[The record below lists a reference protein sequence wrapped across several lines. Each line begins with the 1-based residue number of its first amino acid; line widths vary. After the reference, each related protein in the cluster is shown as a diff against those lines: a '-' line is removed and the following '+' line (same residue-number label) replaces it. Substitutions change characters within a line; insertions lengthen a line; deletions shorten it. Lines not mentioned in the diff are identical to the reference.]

1 MNDHRP
7 NPDDLLARV
16 QAEERRTTRGQLKIF
31 LGYAAGVGK
40 TYAMLEAAHV
50 RKATGVD
57 LVVAYVETH
66 GRAETEALV
75 AGLEVIPPQPINYRG
90 IALPE
95 MNLDAVLARH
105 PQLAL
110 VDELAHTNA
119 PGSRHPKRYHD
130 VEELLA
136 AGIDV
141 YTTLNIQHLDS
152 LNDIVAQITGVIVRE
167 TLPDKVIDEA
177 SEIELIDLPPDELLL
192 RLKEG
197 KVYIP
202 QQATRAI
209 DEFFRKGNLTAL
221 RELALRSTAR
231 RVDDQ
236 MRDYM
241 RTRSIPGPWPANER
255 ILVCVSSHPLSE
267 RLVRAAR
274 RMADQLGV
282 EWFVLNV
289 ETPGYSR
296 LSSAQSDQLART
308 MRLAEELGART
319 RSLPG
324 NSVVDTVLAYA
335 HRHNITKLIVGKSLQ
350 PRWIELLRGSTVDQL
365 LRQSGGIDVY
375 VISSEPDTRPAS
387 LAREWVPHRPVKRYL
402 QSILLVAATTVI
414 GTLLDPLVT
423 APTNLVMIYLTSVV
437 IAALYLGRGPSLLA
451 ALLSVLAFDFFFV
464 PPQLTFTVYDTEYLL
479 TFFGLFI
486 VSLVI
491 STLAVRAR
499 EQAETARDREAQTAT
514 LYAFSSAL
522 AAAASQDEIVSP
534 IVMQLGEN
542 FSREVVVLLPENQ
555 HLTVSGHSPGIHL
568 DDSELAVAAWAYQHG
583 EPAGRD
589 TDTLPAANVRYLP
602 LKTAHGVIGVLGVMP
617 HDSTKHLTPEQRRLM
632 EVYASQA
639 AVAIERAQLV
649 EQTRHTQVLQA
660 TEKLQTALLNSI
672 SHDLRT
678 PLVSITGV
686 LSSLQDDGVLDEAAR
701 RNLIDTARG
710 EAERLNRL
718 VGNLLDMTRLEAG
731 ALRIKQELCDIQDVI
746 GSALERLNDRV
757 GDRPVTFT
765 SVPDLP
771 LIPMDFVLI
780 VQVLTNLLDNAIKYS
795 PPDAP
800 IEINA
805 AYAGAFA
812 EISMADRGTGIP
824 HDDLARVFDKFYR
837 IQNPDNVGGTGLG
850 LSICKGIVEAHGGF
864 IVAENR
870 SGGGTIVTIGLP
882 LAAHSEATR

>member
-7 NPDDLLARV
+7 NPDELLARV

-40 TYAMLEAAHV
+40 TFAMLEAAHV

-66 GRAETEALV
+66 HRAETDALL
-75 AGLEVIPPQPINYRG
+75 AGLEAIPPKQIDYHG

-95 MNLDAVLARH
+95 MNLDAVLARQ

-110 VDELAHTNA
+110 VDELAHTNV
-119 PGSRHPKRYHD
+119 PGSRHPKRYQD
-130 VEELLA
+130 VDELLA

-141 YTTLNIQHLDS
+141 YTTLNIQHLES
-152 LNDIVAQITGVIVRE
+152 LNDVVAQITGVNVRE
-167 TLPDKVIDEA
+167 TLPDRVIDEA

-209 DEFFRKGNLTAL
+209 EEFFRKGNLTAL
-221 RELALRSTAR
+221 RELALRNTAR

-296 LSSAQSDQLART
+296 LSPAQSDQLART

-324 NSVVDTVLAYA
+324 NSVIDTVLAYA

-350 PRWIELLRGSTVDQL
+350 PRWVELLRGSIVDQL
-365 LRQSGGIDVY
+365 LRQSGGIDIY
-375 VISSEPDTRPAS
+375 VMSSEPDTQPKSWTRDW
-387 LAREWVPHRPVKRYL
+387 LPHRPLLRYI

-414 GTLLDPLVT
+414 GALARQIVT
-423 APTNLVMIYLTSVV
+423 APTNLVMIYLASVV
-437 IAALYLGRGPSLLA
+437 VAALYLGRGPSLLA
-451 ALLSVLAFDFFFV
+451 AFLSVLAFDFFFV
-464 PPQLTFTVYDTEYLL
+464 PPQLTFAVTDTEYLL
-479 TFFGLFI
+479 TFVGLFI
-486 VSLVI
+486 VSFVI
-491 STLAVRAR
+491 STLAVRSREQTDVAR
-499 EQAETARDREAQTAT
+499 EREAQTAT

-522 AAAASQDEIVSP
+522 ATAASLDEIISQ
-534 IVMQLGEN
+534 IVIQLGEN
-542 FSREVVVLLPENQ
+542 FSREVVVLLPESQ
-555 HLTVSGHSPGIHL
+555 RLMVSGHSPDIHL
-568 DDSELAVAAWAYQHG
+568 DDSELAVATWAYQHG

-589 TDTLPAANVRYLP
+589 TDTLPATNVRYLP

-617 HDSTKHLTPEQRRLM
+617 HDSTRHLTPEQRRLM

-639 AVAIERAQLV
+639 AGAIERAQLV
-649 EQTRHTQVLQA
+649 EQTRQTQVLQA
-660 TEKLQTALLNSI
+660 TERLQTALLNSI

-678 PLVSITGV
+678 PLVSITGA
-686 LSSLQDDGVLDEAAR
+686 LSSLQDDAVRDETAR
-701 RNLIDTARG
+701 RSLIETARG

-731 ALRIKQELCDIQDVI
+731 ALKIKQELCDAQDVI
-746 GSALERLNDRV
+746 GSALERLTDQV
-757 GDRPVTFT
+757 GDRQVTFNIA
-765 SVPDLP
+765 PDLP
-771 LIPMDFVLI
+771 LVPMDFVLI
-780 VQVLTNLLDNAIKYS
+780 VQVLVNLLDNAIKYS
-795 PPDAP
+795 PLDAP

-805 AYAGAFA
+805 SYAGAFA
-812 EISMADRGTGIP
+812 EISVADRGTGIP
-824 HDDLARVFDKFYR
+824 RDDLARVFDKFYR
-837 IQNPDNVGGTGLG
+837 VQNPNNVGGTGLG
-850 LSICKGIVEAHGGF
+850 LSICKGIVEAHGGD
-864 IVAENR
+864 IRAENQT
-870 SGGGTIVTIGLP
+870 GGGLRVIITLP
-882 LAAHSEATR
+882 TGEDE

>member
-1 MNDHRP
+1 M
-7 NPDDLLARV
+7 
-16 QAEERRTTRGQLKIF
+16 
-31 LGYAAGVGK
+31 
-40 TYAMLEAAHV
+40 

-66 GRAETEALV
+66 GRAETEALL
-75 AGLEVIPPQPINYRG
+75 AGCEIIPPHSVEYRG

-105 PQLAL
+105 PQVAL
-110 VDELAHTNA
+110 VDELAHTNV
-119 PGSRHPKRYHD
+119 PGSRHPKRYLD

-141 YTTLNIQHLDS
+141 YTTLNIQHLES
-152 LNDIVAQITGVIVRE
+152 LNDVVAQITGVTVRE

-177 SEIELIDLPPDELLL
+177 SEIELIDLPPDELVQRL
-192 RLKEG
+192 REG
-197 KVYIP
+197 KVYVP
-202 QQATRAI
+202 QQAARAI

-221 RELALRSTAR
+221 RELALRRTAK

-241 RTRSIPGPWPANER
+241 RTRSIPGPWPANDR
-255 ILVCVSSHPLSE
+255 ILVCVSAHPLSE

-289 ETPGYSR
+289 ETPGYSH

-324 NSVVDTVLAYA
+324 NSVVETVLAYA

-375 VISSEPDTRPAS
+375 VISSELDTQPRPLMRS
-387 LAREWVPHRPVKRYL
+387 GWVPHRPLRRYG
-402 QSILLVAATTVI
+402 QSLLLVAAATAI
-414 GTLLDPLVT
+414 GALLDPLVI
-423 APTNLVMIYLTSVV
+423 AQTNLVMIYLAAAV
-437 IAALYLGRGPSLLA
+437 IAALYLGRGPSLFA

-464 PPQLTFTVYDTEYLL
+464 PPRYTFSVSDTEYVL
-479 TFFGLFI
+479 TFLGLFI

-491 STLAVRAR
+491 STLAVGAK
-499 EQAETARDREAQTAT
+499 EQAEAAREREAQTAT

-522 AAAASQDEIVSP
+522 AAAASLDEIVSQ

-555 HLTVSGHSPGIHL
+555 HLTVSGHSPDIHL
-568 DDSELAVAAWAYQHG
+568 DDSELAVATWAYQHG
-583 EPAGRD
+583 QAAGRD

-617 HDSTKHLTPEQRRLM
+617 HDSTRHLTPDQRRLM

-649 EQTRHTQVLQA
+649 EQTRQTQVLQA

-678 PLVSITGV
+678 PLVSITGA
-686 LSSLQDDGVLDEAAR
+686 LSSLHAEKGGVLCA
-701 RNLIDTARG
+701 
-710 EAERLNRL
+710 
-718 VGNLLDMTRLEAG
+718 
-731 ALRIKQELCDIQDVI
+731 
-746 GSALERLNDRV
+746 
-757 GDRPVTFT
+757 
-765 SVPDLP
+765 
-771 LIPMDFVLI
+771 
-780 VQVLTNLLDNAIKYS
+780 
-795 PPDAP
+795 
-800 IEINA
+800 
-805 AYAGAFA
+805 
-812 EISMADRGTGIP
+812 
-824 HDDLARVFDKFYR
+824 
-837 IQNPDNVGGTGLG
+837 
-850 LSICKGIVEAHGGF
+850 
-864 IVAENR
+864 
-870 SGGGTIVTIGLP
+870 
-882 LAAHSEATR
+882 

>member
-1 MNDHRP
+1 MIDHRP
-7 NPDDLLARV
+7 DPDELLARV

-40 TYAMLEAAHV
+40 TYAMLEAAHL
-50 RKATGVD
+50 RQAEGVAV
-57 LVVAYVETH
+57 VVAYVEAH
-66 GRAETEALV
+66 GRAETEALL
-75 AGLEVIPPQPINYRG
+75 AGLETIPPLPIKYRSL
-90 IALPE
+90 ALPE
-95 MNLDAVLARH
+95 MNLDAVLARQ

-119 PGSRHPKRYHD
+119 PGSRHPKRYMD

-141 YTTLNIQHLDS
+141 YTTLNIQHLES
-152 LNDIVAQITGVIVRE
+152 INDVIAQITGVIVRE

-177 SEIELIDLPPDELLL
+177 SDIELIDLPPDELLQRL
-192 RLKEG
+192 REG
-197 KVYIP
+197 KVYLP
-202 QQATRAI
+202 QQAARAI

-221 RELALRSTAR
+221 RELALRSTAK

-241 RTRSIPGPWPANER
+241 RTQSISGPWPANER
-255 ILVCVSSHPLSE
+255 ILVCVTAHPLSE

-296 LSSAQSDQLART
+296 LPPVQRDQLART

-324 NSVVDTVLAYA
+324 NSVAETVLAYA
-335 HRHNITKLIVGKSLQ
+335 HRHNITKLIVGKSLR
-350 PRWIELLRGSTVDQL
+350 PRWIELLRGSIVDQL
-365 LRQSGGIDVY
+365 LRQSGPIDVF
-375 VISSEPDTRPAS
+375 VISSEPDTPATA
-387 LAREWVPHRPVKRYL
+387 LTREWVPHRPLWRYV
-402 QSILLVAATTVI
+402 QSVLLVAATTVA
-414 GTLLDPLVT
+414 GALARQVVT
-423 APTNLVMIYLTSVV
+423 APTNLVMIYLASVV
-437 IAALYLGRGPSLLA
+437 VAALYLGRGPSLLA
-451 ALLSVLAFDFFFV
+451 AFLSVLAFDFFFV

-479 TFFGLFI
+479 TFLGLFI

-491 STLAVRAR
+491 SSLAVRSR
-499 EQAETARDREAQTAT
+499 EQADVARERETQTAT

-522 AAAASQDEIVSP
+522 AAAASLDEIVSQ
-534 IVMQLGEN
+534 IVTQLGEN

-555 HLTVSGHSPGIHL
+555 HLTVSGHSPDIHL
-568 DDSELAVAAWAYQHG
+568 DDNELAVATWAYQHG
-583 EPAGRD
+583 EAAGRD
-589 TDTLPAANVRYLP
+589 TDTLPASEVRYLP
-602 LKTAHGVIGVLGVMP
+602 LKTAHGVIGILGVMP

-649 EQTRHTQVLQA
+649 EQTRQTQVLQA

-678 PLVSITGV
+678 PLVSITGA
-686 LSSLQDDGVLDEAAR
+686 LSSLQDDAVRDETTR
-701 RNLIDTARG
+701 RSLIETARG
-710 EAERLNRL
+710 EADRLNRL

-731 ALRIKQELCDIQDVI
+731 ALQIKQEPCDIQDVI
-746 GSALERLNDRV
+746 GSVLERLNDRV
-757 GDRPVTFT
+757 ADRQVTFN

-780 VQVLTNLLDNAIKYS
+780 VQVLANLLDNAIKYS
-795 PPDAP
+795 SPDTP

-812 EISMADRGTGIP
+812 EISVADRGVGIP
-824 HDDLARVFDKFYR
+824 HDDLTRVFDKFYR
-837 IQNPDNVGGTGLG
+837 VQNPDNVGGTGLG

-864 IVAENR
+864 IAAENR
-870 SGGGTIVTIGLP
+870 TGGGTIVTIGLP
-882 LAAHSEATR
+882 LDARSEAAR

>member
-1 MNDHRP
+1 MTDHRP
-7 NPDDLLARV
+7 NPDELLARV

-31 LGYAAGVGK
+31 RGYAAGVGK
-40 TYAMLEAAHV
+40 TVAMLEAAHV

-75 AGLEVIPPQPINYRG
+75 AGLEVIPPLQIQYRG

-95 MNLDAVLARH
+95 MNLDAVLARQ

-141 YTTLNIQHLDS
+141 YTTLNIQHLES
-152 LNDIVAQITGVIVRE
+152 LNDIVVQITGVIVRE

-209 DEFFRKGNLTAL
+209 EEFFRKGNLTAL

-296 LSSAQSDQLART
+296 LSPAQSDQLART

-350 PRWIELLRGSTVDQL
+350 PRWVELLRGSTVDRL

-375 VISSEPDTRPAS
+375 VISSEPDARPTS
-387 LAREWVPHRPVKRYL
+387 LARDWVPHRPLRRYL
-402 QSILLVAATTVI
+402 QSVLLVAATTVVGALI
-414 GTLLDPLVT
+414 DPLVT
-423 APTNLVMIYLTSVV
+423 APTNLVMIYLAGVV

-464 PPQLTFTVYDTEYLL
+464 PPQYTFTVYDTEYLL
-479 TFFGLFI
+479 TFLGLFI

-491 STLAVRAR
+491 STLAVRSR
-499 EQAETARDREAQTAT
+499 EQADTAREREAQTAT

-522 AAAASQDEIVSP
+522 AAAASLDEIVSQ

-555 HLTVSGHSPGIHL
+555 RLTVSGHSPDIHL
-568 DDSELAVAAWAYQHG
+568 DDSELAVAAWAYQHS

-589 TDTLPAANVRYLP
+589 TDTLPAADVRYLP

-649 EQTRHTQVLQA
+649 EQTRQTQVLQA

-746 GSALERLNDRV
+746 GSALERLSDRV
-757 GDRPVTFT
+757 ADRPVTFT

-780 VQVLTNLLDNAIKYS
+780 VQVLANLLDNAIKYS
-795 PPDAP
+795 APDAP

-812 EISMADRGTGIP
+812 EISVADRGTGIP

-837 IQNPDNVGGTGLG
+837 VQNPNNAGGTGLG

-870 SGGGTIVTIGLP
+870 TGGGTIVTIGLP